1 MADGITPNSNITGT
15 SDIVKTQPV
24 PTPGTYNMGGKSY
37 KLGIPEQLQANAA
50 DIPLVTNRAL
60 RNYQENAAAMQLRT
74 NLAKI
79 DRTSLDAY
87 KNVANNYA
95 ARGMLR
101 SGGSQAA
108 EDKVYADTQDARQEQ
123 YTVLRDLIQQNKIT
137 DTGEQATRD
146 NAIQQLIAQFIGT
159 EAGKKLNEIKG

>member
-1 MADGITPNSNITGT
+1 MADSITPNSNITGT

-24 PTPGTYNMGGKSY
+24 TTPGTYNFAGKQY
-37 KLGIPEQLQANAA
+37 KLGIPEQLQADAVN
-50 DIPLVTNRAL
+50 IPLATNKAL

-79 DRTSLDAY
+79 NRTALDAY
-87 KNVANNYA
+87 KGVANNYA

-108 EDKVYADTQDARQEQ
+108 EDKVYADTQETKQSQ
-123 YTVLRDLIQQNKIT
+123 ITNLQDLINQNKIT